1 MAFTTRIVWR
11 VIPKNADRV
20 TGESPNA
27 DSTPVANGTDA
38 RLPIE
43 KDSEMRDVIS
53 TASALN
59 DLDELDEFELALVN
73 GETVKRKRVR
83 RRKKKNASP
92 DKENQPAQARPPA
105 KERAPRSYMEPPSKR
120 NCNSHLRYVGFLHL
134 SNNKTRDSGGY
145 RNNRWQRL

>member
-1 MAFTTRIVWR
+1 M
-11 VIPKNADRV
+11 IPKNADRV
-20 TGESPNA
+20 TGESPQTHNT
-27 DSTPVANGTDA
+27 SVANGTDA

-43 KDSEMRDVIS
+43 KDSEMRDAIS
-53 TASALN
+53 SALN

-105 KERAPRSYMEPPSKR
+105 KERAQRSYMEPPSKR
-120 NCNSHLRYVGFLHL
+120 NCNSHLRYVGFLYL
-134 SNNKTRDSGGY
+134 SNNKNNEKRDC
-145 RNNRWQRL
+145 